1 MCKYL
6 HACKIQNI
14 YLVITIEIYSHMY
27 CSSLDFCCCFELLI
41 FPENSQQWKLM
52 WEQPAIYLSLPS
64 SVLNKC
70 ILWESQIILTFTKPL
85 GFRENSLF
93 IVLKLFW
100 LRITHMESK
109 LVLKPKVKKSID
121 SPKQRSR
128 VNRMGRRFTGWRDKD
143 SSSARPPSPSPTP
156 RVYTNSWPLS
166 RWCHPTISSSVVSFS
181 SCPQSFPV
189 SESFPMSWLF

>member
-1 MCKYL
+1 MHL
-6 HACKIQNI
+6 CKIQNI

-27 CSSLDFCCCFELLI
+27 CSSLDFCCCCFELLI
-41 FPENSQQWKLM
+41 FLENSQQWKLM
-52 WEQPAIYLSLPS
+52 WEQPVIYLSLPS

-100 LRITHMESK
+100 LLITHMESK

-128 VNRMGRRFTGWRDKD
+128 VNRMGRRFMGWRDKD
-143 SSSARPPSPSPTP
+143 SSPARPPTLFPVPPFAFTFFH
-156 RVYTNSWPLS
+156 S
-166 RWCHPTISSSVVSFS
+166 RWSRTFNSRGEKAFFS
-181 SCPQSFPV
+181 
-189 SESFPMSWLF
+189 